1 LIGSGAGIV
10 DINGTMLITG
20 GAFKMWNDSR
30 INVNSTGS
38 LGTAEK
44 AVTVLDIY
52 SNINTLKTSTTNLDT
67 KEWQTINVTSST
79 NNIETLGI
87 NSAILNVENGGKLT
101 VANLAV
107 NEKATEKC
115 NSFVY
120 VKEGGILEVTKSLNL
135 SSTNFNLSGTLIL
148 GALDSSSITG
158 KILVDGGKLVMG
170 TDVAF
175 EAGLKIADGST
186 MQIELN
192 KINLLTVFIS
202 LNNVNFSFL

>member
-1 LIGSGAGIV
+1 
-10 DINGTMLITG
+10 M
-20 GAFKMWNDSR
+20 
-30 INVNSTGS
+30 
-38 LGTAEK
+38 
-44 AVTVLDIY
+44 
-52 SNINTLKTSTTNLDT
+52 NTTTTNLDT

-101 VANLAV
+101 VAKLTV
-107 NEKATEKC
+107 NEKAEGKC

-120 VKEGGILEVTKSLNL
+120 VKDGGILEVTKSLNL

-148 GALDSSSITG
+148 GALETSSITG
-158 KILVDGGKLVMG
+158 KLLVDGGKLVMG

-175 EAGLKIADGST
+175 EAGLKIVDGST

-192 KINLLTVFIS
+192 KMNLLTVFIS